1 MLAFDFK
8 STSQGEIH
16 GIGLDADLESDIN
29 TIFKLYGTQTYG
41 LTNFDDYAASAPN
54 WKHYEIPIGQ
64 YYTGEHLYLFFAND
78 HDIASPTAE
87 SYFSNIALFNQPPT
101 ASPTST
107 PTATATFT
115 PTFTHTPTH
124 TSTAIATSTFTP
136 TVTSTFAPTATSTPV
151 NGYTYDRTA
160 AIAYADQ
167 WAHEPRNTNYPL
179 SGETG
184 CNCNDCT
191 NYISQVLHNGGY
203 PLRSGNWNENSVFE
217 WWYRDGILFQPD
229 YSKTWSVTD
238 WLNTYFAQYPNE
250 FDVVSSVSTL
260 EGGDV
265 ILLDLRNNDTNAPI
279 PDGKPDHGRVIV
291 GYGYTSTNQDDYT
304 DGCGNNLSVP
314 ASEYVLLAN
323 QHCTDRWHVVW
334 NYNIQDVP
342 RWYIH
347 VID

>member
-1 MLAFDFK
+1 M
-8 STSQGEIH
+8 
-16 GIGLDADLESDIN
+16 
-29 TIFKLYGTQTYG
+29 
-41 LTNFDDYAASAPN
+41 
-54 WKHYEIPIGQ
+54 
-64 YYTGEHLYLFFAND
+64 
-78 HDIASPTAE
+78 
-87 SYFSNIALFNQPPT
+87 
-101 ASPTST
+101 
-107 PTATATFT
+107 
-115 PTFTHTPTH
+115 
-124 TSTAIATSTFTP
+124 
-136 TVTSTFAPTATSTPV
+136 
-151 NGYTYDRTA
+151 
-160 AIAYADQ
+160 
-167 WAHEPRNTNYPL
+167 
-179 SGETG
+179 
-184 CNCNDCT
+184 
-191 NYISQVLHNGGY
+191 LHNGGY